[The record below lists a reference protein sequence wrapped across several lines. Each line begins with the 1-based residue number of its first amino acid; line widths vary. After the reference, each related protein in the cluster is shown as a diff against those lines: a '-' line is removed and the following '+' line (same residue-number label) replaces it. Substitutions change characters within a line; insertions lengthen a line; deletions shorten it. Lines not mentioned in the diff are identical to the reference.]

1 MFTTDKVA
9 AATDRQRSA
18 FIHRHLST
26 ILALAL
32 GVVIGLQFQEGS
44 NTTFPPR
51 SQGTLRR
58 ALEAAVSN
66 SESSQMSSVEVGQV
80 RDVHIPS
87 QCRCGSGA
95 LAVPSIMTTDGHD
108 IDVVQPPS
116 KATGIHPKRFIHHPI
131 QECKCIEGHPHA
143 EPTSDMFLKQISAPW
158 FDTRCGREGYINQQK
173 STWDQLPDLG
183 VEELPLFAGVLSY
196 EAPLSLNNTFHT
208 WIGHD
213 LFHRINARDV
223 FVQLNR
229 RSERDNAVMDVVQ
242 TKYEANGRSLPTV
255 VGSETE
261 NLHPG
266 LAIAK
271 MCRMAEEHPSS
282 HPNGENLLLFLE
294 KDWTLVGDGP
304 DVKLEELFRSVNAHA
319 QRGVNFFRLMS
330 RVNEVDESKTWK
342 CPSQGVPWRCT
353 TSHQHRWSNQPMIVK
368 CDWF

>member
-183 VEELPLFAGVLSY
+183 VEEELPLFAGVLSY
-196 EAPLSLNNTFHT
+196 EAPLSLNNTFHN
-208 WIGHD
+208 WMDHD
-213 LFHRINARDV
+213 LFNRANAKDV
-223 FVQLNR
+223 FVQINH
-229 RSERDNAVMDVVQ
+229 RSERDDAIMDDIQ
-242 TKYEANGRSLPTV
+242 KKYEMKNRPPVTV
-255 VGSETE
+255 TGSESD

-266 LAIAK
+266 LAVAK
-271 MCRMAEEHPSS
+271 MCRMAEEHPAS
-282 HPNGENLLLFLE
+282 HPNGENLLMFLE
-294 KDWTLVGDGP
+294 KDWTLLPPTKHRGWNNI
-304 DVKLEELFRSVNAHA
+304 EELFRGINTLT
-319 QRGVNFFRLMS
+319 QRGVNYIRLK
-330 RVNEVDESKTWK
+330 RKVREVDDSKSWM
-342 CPSQGVPWRCT
+342 CPAQVS
-353 TSHQHRWSNQPMIVK
+353 
-368 CDWF
+368 